1 MKIWDIRRT
10 QRPTHEIGDTEF
22 EAGVTAISCHPSL
35 SHVFAV
41 GSYDEK
47 VRIYDHRKIDE
58 PLSKVS
64 VGGGVW
70 RIKWHPSCWQVST
83 NNGDDRDSMGT
94 VCSGKILVAA
104 MHGGCR
110 ILDIPALQ
118 CYELNTTISDDA
130 RVIAEFT
137 AHESMAYGSD
147 WLWFGPSVNDS
158 VASCSF
164 YDRQAFMWN
173 PYPARKII

>member
-10 QRPTHEIGDTEF
+10 LRPTHKIGDTEF
-22 EAGVTAISCHPSL
+22 EAGVTAISCHPNL
-35 SHVFAV
+35 SNIFAV

-47 VRIYDHRKIDE
+47 IRIFDHRKIDE
-58 PLSKVS
+58 PLWRVS

-70 RIKWHPSCWQVST
+70 RIKWHPSCWQIST
-83 NNGDDRDSMGT
+83 DRNGDD
-94 VCSGKILVAA
+94 CSKCNVHNGKILVAA

-110 ILDIPALQ
+110 ILDIPALR
-118 CYELNTTISDDA
+118 CYGSTTTIIDDA
-130 RVIAEFT
+130 RVVSSFT

-147 WLWFGPSVNDS
+147 WLWFGSNANDS

-164 YDRQAFMWN
+164 YDRQAFIWN
-173 PYPARKII
+173 PYPMGTAV